1 MRGGFRLLLLAP
13 IEAPSSQAT
22 RTKKRSCVCS
32 HPYFRRAD
40 EQHIFIE
47 TSYRMTKGRY
57 QWFLSLILRRRS
69 ANRRSADITLI
80 LVGRNGP
87 YPITLTLLINDCM
100 VNTFQVHEHLLFGS
114 NLLILKNEIR
124 NLGSVNECLCTRFFL
139 FLQKILTDIY
149 KDYTSMKCKKR
160 RNGMEPKFTNIS
172 HSKKQLRHIS
182 NTHKYPLHRCTSD
195 IQFSHFIKRM
205 LAKNQTLDAWASQAL

>member
-1 MRGGFRLLLLAP
+1 MVVSQRAVSDPHSISFLRLMHSNHSREEGLHFFEFIP
-13 IEAPSSQAT
+13 ISHPPLQLPWQERK
-22 RTKKRSCVCS
+22 RTCVWP

-47 TSYRMTKGRY
+47 TSYRMTKGHY

-87 YPITLTLLINDCM
+87 YPITLTLLISGCM

-114 NLLILKNEIR
+114 NLLVLKNEIR
-124 NLGSVNECLCTRFFL
+124 NLGSVNECLCTRFF
-139 FLQKILTDIY
+139 FIFT
-149 KDYTSMKCKKR
+149 KDSDRYIQR
-160 RNGMEPKFTNIS
+160 
-172 HSKKQLRHIS
+172 
-182 NTHKYPLHRCTSD
+182 LHVYE
-195 IQFSHFIKRM
+195 M
-205 LAKNQTLDAWASQAL
+205 